1 MGPRRPPPPP
11 ASHRAFVAIFERHT
25 GAVQR
30 TLRRLRIP
38 RHDLPDVEQDTWL
51 AIWRALER
59 LDGALP
65 AEPGKLSCTIAYRKG
80 ANHLKACERRPAQAR
95 SLTAPEPA
103 DESPSSEQQ
112 IMQSEE
118 EKQAR
123 ALVLSLL
130 DDLPLNER
138 AVVVL
143 ADFEPHRSMGEI
155 AEELDISE
163 EAARSRHR
171 RAHEQMRQSLERHK
185 QKEQPVLACALLPAV
200 AALSLDELLS
210 VEAPAPPLSPRE
222 HAQVWDRVLLA
233 IGGKAF
239 AVGGGAL
246 ATMLTAKQAAAG
258 ALLAF
263 ALGGAADELVRAAHA
278 PAPAEL
284 VAEAAPIVASVSAPS
299 AVPPPLAEPAP
310 SVVVVVASVPTI
322 APVVVA
328 NDLGPEW
335 QAIREARALLRG
347 KQPAPEAALEALK
360 RVRSPQLHELREQL
374 RAEATTMQHAR
385 TSREATLTP

>member
-1 MGPRRPPPPP
+1 
-11 ASHRAFVAIFERHT
+11 
-25 GAVQR
+25 
-30 TLRRLRIP
+30 
-38 RHDLPDVEQDTWL
+38 
-51 AIWRALER
+51 
-59 LDGALP
+59 
-65 AEPGKLSCTIAYRKG
+65 
-80 ANHLKACERRPAQAR
+80 
-95 SLTAPEPA
+95 
-103 DESPSSEQQ
+103 
-112 IMQSEE
+112 
-118 EKQAR
+118 
-123 ALVLSLL
+123 
-130 DDLPLNER
+130 
-138 AVVVL
+138 
-143 ADFEPHRSMGEI
+143 
-155 AEELDISE
+155 
-163 EAARSRHR
+163 
-171 RAHEQMRQSLERHK
+171 
-185 QKEQPVLACALLPAV
+185 V

-222 HAQVWDRVLLA
+222 HAQVWDRVVLA

-263 ALGGAADELVRAAHA
+263 ALGGAADELVRAAHTPV
-278 PAPAEL
+278 PAVL

-299 AVPPPLAEPAP
+299 APPPLAEPAP
-310 SVVVVVASVPTI
+310 FVVVAVASVPTI

-385 TSREATLTP
+385 TSREAALTP